1 MSALVALEN
10 RLKGIEALL
19 SLAQARANGGGGGV
33 ALAASFVWQPNGTA
47 GEGIYIT
54 SQSLGAALPKIKG
67 RKVVSVDTS
76 NGAAHLTIAGSPYN
90 LDDVE
95 FVAAI
100 GSALV
105 IITVDAGVTFTSS
118 TINLFLRNVIMET
131 TGGGTVWSP
140 PAEMFLGMDTAA
152 IQCAAGAAFLD
163 GTAATG
169 VDIDAIGSIIGDG
182 TNAVILV
189 EPAGVVGVNLT
200 GSEINNNAIAQSTG
214 PGGTVQAFM
223 DSSSATGPTQGA
235 GVTIDRIYLGLN
247 AAEGFLAATSGAVG
261 SVSVPTSTSI
271 TMTRT
276 GAVDVSGFIGGTNSA
291 AATITVQLV
300 RDAAVI
306 ATYPPIVLTAAGD
319 WSASLAITDQLTD
332 DTSHTYSIVATP
344 SAGTIDVV
352 GNASKT
358 LSNAFVEARER

>member
-1 MSALVALEN
+1 L
-10 RLKGIEALL
+10 
-19 SLAQARANGGGGGV
+19 
-33 ALAASFVWQPNGTA
+33 
-47 GEGIYIT
+47 
-54 SQSLGAALPKIKG
+54 
-67 RKVVSVDTS
+67 
-76 NGAAHLTIAGSPYN
+76 
-90 LDDVE
+90 
-95 FVAAI
+95 
-100 GSALV
+100 
-105 IITVDAGVTFTSS
+105 
-118 TINLFLRNVIMET
+118 
-131 TGGGTVWSP
+131 
-140 PAEMFLGMDTAA
+140 DTAA